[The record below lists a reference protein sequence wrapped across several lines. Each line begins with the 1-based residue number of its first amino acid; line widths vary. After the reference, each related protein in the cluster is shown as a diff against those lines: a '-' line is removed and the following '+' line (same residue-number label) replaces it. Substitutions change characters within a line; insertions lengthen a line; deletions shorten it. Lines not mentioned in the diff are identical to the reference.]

1 MKKGILSFMFYLINA
16 FGISLTIKA
25 SVGVSSFNSF
35 NVVVS
40 EMSTLQV
47 GTVTTL
53 MNLCF
58 LAGGLIFDSKR
69 TIKGYL
75 LMLLALTCFGEA
87 INLMLY
93 VVLSHFV
100 LDNYLL
106 QLLMFI
112 SGTIIAGYGTGKV
125 LQLNLLK
132 FPIEHFCQL
141 IAEKTA
147 KPFKFYRYAVDIVC
161 VSFSLVFS
169 LSLSL
174 PVAVREGTIISLFLL
189 SGVISWSKNKPL

>member
-1 MKKGILSFMFYLINA
+1 MKKGILSFMFYLISA

-53 MNLCF
+53 MNFCF
-58 LAGGLIFDSKR
+58 LIGCLILDSKR
-69 TIKGYL
+69 TLKEYS
-75 LMLLALTCFGEA
+75 LMILALTCFGEA

-93 VVLSHFV
+93 VVLPHFV

-141 IAEKTA
+141 ISEKTA